1 MRSGLGRNEAEV
13 LGHLRAAGGPVSAYE
28 LIRLMQTDGRIVA
41 PPTVY
46 RALKSLEAAG
56 QIRKI
61 ETLRSWA
68 AVETTAEAG
77 GEGVVVICD
86 DCGTVR
92 SVAVPSLFESL
103 HQSLAAEGFTEGRQ
117 TVEVHGRCGDCTG
130 GARA

>member
-1 MRSGLGRNEAEV
+1 MRNGLGRNEAEV
-13 LGHLRAAGGPVSAYE
+13 LQHLRAAEGPLSAYE
-28 LIRLMQTDGRIVA
+28 IIHLMQAAGRVVA

-46 RALKSLEAAG
+46 RALKALEASG
-56 QIRKI
+56 QARRI
-61 ETLRSWA
+61 ETMRAWTALKPEA
-68 AVETTAEAG
+68 A

-103 HQSLAAEGFTEGRQ
+103 HESLAAEGFTEDRQ